1 MTAAEP
7 ALPARDP
14 SARLSDALLDPARA
28 DRTMLLLLAGYAAV
42 WTLYASIS
50 QSSHDIHPDMAELI
64 SWSRNLSLGYLKHPP
79 LAAWLVRLWFS
90 VMPLADWSYYLLAML
105 MPTIALW
112 IVWRLSADYL
122 TLDKRVAGVVL
133 LMFVPFYNFLA
144 VKFNVNT
151 MLLPAWAATTLFF
164 LRSYRTRSVF
174 YGALAGFGAGACVLG
189 KYWSVFLLAG
199 LLVAALSD
207 TRRSAYFR
215 SAAPWIA
222 ITIGFAV
229 FSPNLFWLYQFD
241 FVPLEYA
248 NAMHGAHSFARTALK
263 SLTYL
268 AGTAAYAAVPIVL
281 VLATVR
287 PGRTAIADM
296 AWPPEPER
304 RLAVATF

>member
-151 MLLPAWAATTLFF
+151 VLLPAWAATTLFF
-164 LRSYRTRSVF
+164 QRSYRTRSVF
-174 YGALAGFGAGACVLG
+174 YGALAVLAPAPACWENTG
-189 KYWSVFLLAG
+189 RCF
-199 LLVAALSD
+199 
-207 TRRSAYFR
+207 
-215 SAAPWIA
+215 
-222 ITIGFAV
+222 
-229 FSPNLFWLYQFD
+229 FSP
-241 FVPLEYA
+241 A
-248 NAMHGAHSFARTALK
+248 S
-263 SLTYL
+263 SL
-268 AGTAAYAAVPIVL
+268 
-281 VLATVR
+281 
-287 PGRTAIADM
+287 
-296 AWPPEPER
+296 PP
-304 RLAVATF
+304 